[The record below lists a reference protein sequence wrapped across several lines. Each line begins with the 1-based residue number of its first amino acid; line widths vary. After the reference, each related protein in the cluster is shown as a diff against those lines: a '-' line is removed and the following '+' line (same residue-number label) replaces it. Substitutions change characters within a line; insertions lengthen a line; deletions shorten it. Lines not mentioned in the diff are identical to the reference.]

1 MAPYLE
7 FEGKNVEKAIKK
19 ACDKLKLPTEEL
31 NYKVISYGSTGM
43 FGVVGSKKAKIGVI
57 PPEEKERNAK
67 KREGVSSLLKKIS
80 SENNVETKNYGTTD
94 DPAETGKDMLR
105 RIIDLISSD
114 ATISVDKSPDR
125 ILYRVNGGNSAIIIG
140 KHGQTLEAIQYIVEK
155 CTNKKT
161 EQRVRV
167 YVDVNGYLEKRKAN
181 LEGLAVRLAEK
192 SKNNGKP
199 VTVGKMNAYD
209 RRIVHLALKDNTDVR
224 TQSIGNGSIRKLM
237 IFPKKNSGI

>member
-19 ACDKLKLPTEEL
+19 ACTKLKLTNEEL

-57 PPEEKERNAK
+57 PPKEKEQKTK
-67 KREGVSSLLKKIS
+67 KREGVSLLKKVI
-80 SENNVETKNYGTTD
+80 SENKSEPKNSDITEALTETGENVLRKIVDLITD
-94 DPAETGKDMLR
+94 DAV
-105 RIIDLISSD
+105 
-114 ATISVDKSPDR
+114 ISVEQSPNQ
-125 ILYRVNGGNSAIIIG
+125 ILYRVSGGNSAILIG

-155 CTNKKT
+155 CVNRKT
-161 EQRVRV
+161 EQRIRV
-167 YVDVNGYLEKRKAN
+167 YVDVNGYLEKRKTN
-181 LEGLAVRLAEK
+181 LEGLAARLAEK

-209 RRIVHLALKDNTDVR
+209 RRIVHLALKDNNHVT
-224 TQSIGNGSIRKLM
+224 TQSIGSGSIRKLM
-237 IFPKKNSGI
+237 IFPKKNA